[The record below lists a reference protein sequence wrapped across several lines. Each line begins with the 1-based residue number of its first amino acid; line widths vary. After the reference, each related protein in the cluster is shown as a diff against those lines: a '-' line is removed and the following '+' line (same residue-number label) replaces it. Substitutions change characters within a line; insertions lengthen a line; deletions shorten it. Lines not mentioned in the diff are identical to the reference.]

1 MHHKSYAWA
10 QIAEIAA
17 FEGRA
22 TKPDGAAPID
32 VAVGELPARMDAP
45 VRQARAALYERAHA
59 QLDTSGHRRTI
70 G

>member
-32 VAVGELPARMDAP
+32 VAVGELPARVGER
-45 VRQARAALYERAHA
+45 VRQALYERAHA